1 MKANEFKVLVSHVET
16 MIDRD
21 SGRASFSVNIQVE
34 YDRFFMLSEGMI
46 VDGREF
52 ASGVCAL
59 CDDSTYWCDKVA
71 CKSVQGEELLKYP
84 EREWD
89 FTGCDAD
96 FAEFV
101 REVEFSLTCR
111 TPDALKRKVIDAIA
125 DALIARVC

>member
-1 MKANEFKVLVSHVET
+1 MTNAYPITVHKILLVTDED
-16 MIDRD
+16 IDTIM
-21 SGRASFSVNIQVE
+21 S
-34 YDRFFMLSEGMI
+34 
-46 VDGREF
+46 
-52 ASGVCAL
+52 CAL
-59 CDDSTYWCDKVA
+59 DGGITYWCDKVA

-89 FTGCDAD
+89 FTGYDAE
-96 FAEFV
+96 FSEFV